1 MSTDKQPTILLA
13 GGGTGGH
20 VFPMIAVADAL
31 RQEAPELRLVFLGT
45 DRGMETELV
54 PAAGYELELRAVLPI
69 RGGGVSGAAKGVTR
83 AALSIPEARQFLK
96 QLQPAAVFSI
106 GGYAAGPVCVAAK
119 SLGVP
124 LALMEPNSVIGLA
137 NWLIARLVD
146 RAYTAFPEAEKHFR
160 KASILRAG
168 VPLRSGFQPAPYARR
183 EGAPFK
189 LLVLGGSQG
198 AKALNDALPQVV
210 AQLTASGFALHVVHQ
225 AGAGKAQELE
235 ARYAACAAD
244 DSATASVSAPQV
256 EVSEF
261 IRDMPQRLAW
271 ADLVIGRSGASA
283 VSEVCAVGR
292 GSVLVPYPFAA
303 GDHQRFNA
311 ESLAKDNAAEV
322 VLQADASA
330 ERLTAVIAPLLAE
343 PGRLAE
349 MARAA
354 ADRGR
359 PLAAR
364 AIARDLLR
372 LAGIEP
378 HSQRDSWAFGDAAE
392 DADGSGGGE
401 PPSGASRFTAQP
413 ALEVG

>member
-1 MSTDKQPTILLA
+1 MTVSDAQQPTILLA

-31 RQEAPELRLVFLGT
+31 KQEAPELRLVFLGT
-45 DRGMETELV
+45 DRGMETQLV

-69 RGGGVSGAAKGVTR
+69 RGGGVSGAAKGVSR
-83 AALSIPEARQFLK
+83 AALSIPEARRFLK
-96 QLQPAAVFSI
+96 GLQPAAVFSI

-119 SLGVP
+119 SLGIP

-137 NWLIARLVD
+137 NWLIARLVN

-160 KASILRAG
+160 KAIILRAG
-168 VPLRSGFQPAPYARR
+168 VPLRSGFQPVAYQRR
-183 EGAPFK
+183 EGAAFK

-198 AKALNDALPQVV
+198 AKALNDALPTVV
-210 AQLTASGFALHVVHQ
+210 ASLRQRGFTLHVVHQ
-225 AGAGKAQELE
+225 AGAGKAEALE
-235 ARYAACAAD
+235 ARYAELSVGAGQLP
-244 DSATASVSAPQV
+244 ASRV
-256 EVSEF
+256 EVAEF

-283 VSEVCAVGR
+283 VSEICAVGR

-311 ESLAKDNAAEV
+311 ESLVKDNAAQL
-322 VLQADASA
+322 VLQADAGP
-330 ERLTAVIAPLLAE
+330 ERLREVIEPLLAE
-343 PGRLAE
+343 PAKLE
-349 MARAA
+349 QMAA
-354 ADRGR
+354 AAAERGR

-372 LAGIEP
+372 LGGIEP
-378 HSQRDSWAFGDAAE
+378 HSQHESWEF
-392 DADGSGGGE
+392 GSGVGE
-401 PPSGASRFTAQP
+401 PPAGDERARFMAQP
-413 ALEVG
+413 ALEAR